1 MKLIK
6 IFLKVIKNFK
16 RNNQLK
22 SILKMSFSVRIRY
35 ILKIKMILILK
46 ILKLKIN
53 KFRKMNQSHKLKIR

>member
-53 KFRKMNQSHKLKIR
+53 KFRKMNQSNKIKIR